1 MLSVADAQA
10 KVVEDLQT
18 LKSEQVS
25 LDATLGRVLAAD
37 IAANRTQPPVD
48 VSAMDGYAVK
58 AQDVAALPA
67 TLKVIGSVAAGAR
80 FQGTVGKGEAV
91 RIFTGAPVPKGATTI
106 VIQENTKVD
115 GNTLRVVDGA
125 APTGRHIRRAGIDF
139 RKGDKLL
146 KSGRR
151 LTPRDIAL
159 AAAMNHPTLPCTG
172 QPRIGV
178 LATGDEIVRPG
189 TEPGPSQIVGSSS
202 HGLMA
207 AVLAWGGTVRD
218 LGIARDQI
226 EDLRSKA
233 AAADGCDVLVTLGGA
248 SVGEHDLIQKALA
261 PELKVGFW
269 KIAMRPGKPLIFGH
283 YGAIP
288 FLGLPG
294 NPVSAM
300 VCALL
305 YLKPMIYR
313 LMGSE
318 EAPWRQSRAR
328 LASPLPANDV
338 RQDYMRCHLRPDDD
352 GGPDV
357 AEPFPIQDSS
367 MLRPYAQAD
376 ALIVRPPGD
385 PARAAGDAV
394 SVLHLDCE
402 T

>member
-1 MLSVADAQA
+1 MISVAEAQA
-10 KVVEDLQT
+10 KVLENLET

-25 LDATLGRVLAAD
+25 LDAALGRVLAAD
-37 IAANRTQPPVD
+37 IAANRTQPPLD

-67 TLKVIGSVAAGAR
+67 TLNVIGSVAAGGR

-106 VIQENTKVD
+106 VIQENTKAD
-115 GNTLRVVDGA
+115 GATLRVVDGA
-125 APTGRHIRRAGIDF
+125 APAGRHIRRAGIDF
-139 RKGDKLL
+139 RKGDNLL
-146 KSGRR
+146 KGGRR

-159 AAAMNHPTLPCTG
+159 AAAMNHAMLPCTVL
-172 QPRIGV
+172 PRIAV
-178 LATGDEIVRPG
+178 LATGDEIVPPG
-189 TEPGPSQIVGSSS
+189 SEPGPTQIIGSSS

-207 AVLAWGGTVRD
+207 SVLDWGGTVRD
-218 LGIARDQI
+218 VGIARDHI
-226 EDLRSKA
+226 EDIRSKMA
-233 AAADGCDVLVTLGGA
+233 MADGCDILVTLGGA

-261 PELKVGFW
+261 PDLKVAFW

-283 YGAIP
+283 LGPAP

-313 LMGSE
+313 LLGCE
-318 EAPWRQSRAR
+318 DAPWRTGRAW
-328 LASPLPANDV
+328 LATPLPANDA
-338 RQDYMRCHLRPDDD
+338 RQDYVRCHLRSDDD
-352 GGPDV
+352 GRDI
-357 AEPFPIQDSS
+357 AEPFPVQDSS

-376 ALIVRPPGD
+376 AMIVRPPGD
-385 PARAAGDAV
+385 PARAAGAPV
-394 SVLHLDCE
+394 SVLHL